1 MKFLSLSFWA
11 SLFPKLLT
19 RGYWVTLNSK
29 KGWTGSKGL
38 EKGDPH
44 VVPVAKLA
52 DRFVHRPVDSL
63 AGIPPAL
70 PNGPGLRQER
80 DPDGHLDIHG
90 GGIVQV
96 HGNYAYIGH
105 MEAGAKGGTSIVDV
119 SDPNRPDA
127 GLAGFRPP
135 GVHSH
140 KVRVDDELQIM
151 MVNYEKS
158 GSPSPTQP
166 LGLAIYDISNKT
178 KPELLTALVGW
189 RRGVHR
195 MTYDRKL
202 KYAYLGADVKGYNGA
217 IVVVLDL
224 HNPRAPTEVARWWL
238 PGQGPGESF
247 AYDPLWTGIAGDFR
261 THHPIVGADGNF
273 YIGYWNGGFVIAKAN
288 WNNTR
293 TKLLGFQK
301 EPLVHVN
308 WAMTIKSPGHTLLP
322 VDHKIGG
329 WDIAVLTD
337 EDVDNNMDPQYQPF
351 MWIAIVD
358 KAKPDRWV
366 LTPIANYRAEQ
377 PDYVTHSKDGE
388 RRFGAHQ
395 PYESVGPAIC
405 VCNLVRGRT
414 PDRGRNNPFQPR
426 EVGQFVPGPAPGYEL
441 AATNDVFVRADRSPI
456 DRWNGLEI
464 VKYKAE

>member
-1 MKFLSLSFWA
+1 MLYLSRSWLIGLSIVLLI
-11 SLFPKLLT
+11 SLV
-19 RGYWVTLNSK
+19 WI
-29 KGWTGSKGL
+29 
-38 EKGDPH
+38 
-44 VVPVAKLA
+44 PVALA
-52 DRFVHRPVDSL
+52 QRSPVS
-63 AGIPPAL
+63 AKNVTPV
-70 PNGPGLRQER
+70 
-80 DPDGHLDIHG
+80 GHLDIDG
-90 GGIVQV
+90 GGIVQI

-119 SDPNRPDA
+119 SNPKSPKLVSRIFCPS
-127 GLAGFRPP
+127 

-166 LGLAIYDISNKT
+166 LGLAIYDISNKA
-178 KPELLTALVGW
+178 KPELLTVWSDGG
-189 RRGVHR
+189 RGVHR
-195 MTYDRKL
+195 MTYDRNL
-202 KYAYLGADVKGYNGA
+202 KYAYLGADVKDYNGA

-224 HNPRAPTEVARWWL
+224 HNPKAPTEVARWWL

-247 AYDPLWTGIAGDFR
+247 AYDPFWTGIAGDFR

-273 YIGYWNGGFVIAKAN
+273 YIGYWNGGHVIAKAK
-288 WNNTR
+288 WDSAR

-308 WAMTIKSPGHTLLP
+308 WAMTIKSPGHTFLP

-351 MWIAIVD
+351 MWTAIVD

-366 LTPIANYRAEQ
+366 LTTIANYRVEQ
-377 PDYVTHSKDGE
+377 PDYVTKSKDRE

-395 PYESVGPAIC
+395 PYEYVGPD
-405 VCNLVRGRT
+405 NLVYVAWFAGGLRIV
-414 PDRGRNNPFQPR
+414 DVNNPFQPR
-426 EVGQFVPGPAPGYEL
+426 EVGHFVPGPAPGYEL
-441 AATNDVFVRADRSPI
+441 AATNDVFVKDGLIYLI
-456 DRWNGLEI
+456 DRWNGLDI
-464 VKYKAE
+464 VKYKAD